1 MMTSKVDPVPCVL
14 KRIWADL
21 YKAEMRRSVRYLMK
35 CSGDFGTGDAA
46 DAACNAFVDDFRNSL
61 LIYASSER
69 GGTPD
74 G

>member
-1 MMTSKVDPVPCVL
+1 LMTSKVDPVPCVL

-46 DAACNAFVDDFRNSL
+46 DAACNAFVT
-61 LIYASSER
+61 
-69 GGTPD
+69 G
-74 G
+74 